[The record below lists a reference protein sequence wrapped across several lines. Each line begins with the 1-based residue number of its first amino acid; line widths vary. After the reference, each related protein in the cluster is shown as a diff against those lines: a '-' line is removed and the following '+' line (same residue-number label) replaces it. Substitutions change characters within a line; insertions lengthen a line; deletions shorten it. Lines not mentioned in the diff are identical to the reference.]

1 MPGAFATGA
10 AIGHNGAGPKRGPA
24 VKGECMSGVRRM
36 NAKALML
43 AATAVML
50 AQAAPPALAQSES
63 GKPVYRCPGKP
74 VLYTDA
80 ISAKEA
86 KEKGCTTLEGAPI
99 TVIAS
104 PKRSAPASGNAPA
117 PSPPGVKVNPDEQ
130 RARDTDARR
139 ILEQELR
146 REEEALAA
154 LRKEYGNGEP
164 ERRGDERNYQKYQD
178 RVAEL
183 KASLA
188 RKESDVAAL
197 KRELAKLPQ

>member
-1 MPGAFATGA
+1 
-10 AIGHNGAGPKRGPA
+10 
-24 VKGECMSGVRRM
+24 MSGVRRI

-43 AATAVML
+43 AATTVL
-50 AQAAPPALAQSES
+50 AQAAPSAFAQSES

-80 ISAKEA
+80 LSAKEA

-104 PKRSAPASGNAPA
+104 PKRTAPAAGSPPA
-117 PSPPGVKVNPDEQ
+117 PSPPGAKVNPDEQ
-130 RARDTDARR
+130 RTRDTDARR

-154 LRKEYGNGEP
+154 LRKEYGTGEP
-164 ERRGDERNYQKYQD
+164 ERRGDERNYQKYLD

-183 KASLA
+183 KAALA

-197 KRELAKLPQ
+197 KRELAKLQ